1 MVKKLDKQPVQRK
14 ITKKIWVGDVPVGGG
29 SPVSVQSMTNTET
42 LDVSA
47 TVNQIKELEDAGA
60 DIVRVSVPSMDAAEA
75 FKRIREQSNIPLV
88 SDIHFDYKIALQV
101 LKNGVD
107 CVRIN
112 PGNIGSEKKIK
123 EVISAARDLDV
134 PIRVGVNAGSLEK
147 DLQKKYGEPNAD
159 ALVESALRHVDIL
172 DRFNFDNY
180 KMSLKAS
187 NIEMTVEAYRKIS
200 NLINQPLHLGIT
212 EAGSFRAGTVKSSIG
227 VGMLLSEG
235 IGDTIRISLA
245 SNPVDE
251 IKVGWDIL
259 KSLNIRSR
267 GVKIIACPSCSRQNF
282 NVIEVVN
289 ELEEKLEDISED
301 IEVAIIGC
309 YVNGPGES
317 KAAEIGLTGAS
328 PKNLLYVDGIPDKKI
343 SSENLVKEIEEKVR
357 EKLSLRSSQDIIAR
371 G

>member
-1 MVKKLDKQPVQRK
+1 MSEWIKRK
-14 ITKKIWVGDVPVGGG
+14 ETKAVSVGDVVVGGKN
-29 SPVSVQSMTNTET
+29 PISVQSMTNTDT
-42 LDVSA
+42 CDVIS
-47 TVNQIKELEDAGA
+47 TVNQINDLEAAGA
-60 DIVRVSVPSMDAAEA
+60 DIVRVSVPGFDEAKA
-75 FKRIREQSNIPLV
+75 FKEIKKAVNIPIV
-88 SDIHFDYKIALQV
+88 ADIHFDYKIALEV
-101 LKNGVD
+101 ADTAD
-107 CVRIN
+107 CLRIN
-112 PGNIGSEKKIK
+112 PGNIGKEDRVR
-123 EVISAARDLDV
+123 EVINAAIDNNI

-147 DLQKKYGEPNAD
+147 SLQKKYGEPNAD

-172 DRFNFDNY
+172 DKFNFDNY

-200 NLINQPLHLGIT
+200 DLIDQPLHLGIT
-212 EAGSFRAGTVKSSIG
+212 EAGSYRAGTVKSSIG

-245 SNPVDE
+245 SDPVDE
-251 IKVGWDIL
+251 IKIGWDIL

-289 ELEEKLEDISED
+289 ELEERFEDISED

-317 KAAEIGLTGAS
+317 KAADIGLTGAS
-328 PKNLLYVDGIPDKKI
+328 PKNLLYIDGVPDRKI
-343 SSENLVKEIEEKVR
+343 SSEKLIEEIEAQVR
-357 EKLSLRSSQDIIAR
+357 EKLSLRDNSDIIVR
-371 G
+371 S

>member
-60 DIVRVSVPSMDAAEA
+60 DIVRVSVPSLDAAEA
-75 FKRIREQSNIPLV
+75 FKHIREQSNIPLV

-159 ALVESALRHVDIL
+159 ALVESAMRHVNIL
-172 DRFNFDNY
+172 LDNY
-180 KMSLKAS
+180 YENFKLSIKSSDIFMA
-187 NIEMTVEAYRKIS
+187 VESYEKIS
-200 NLINQPLHLGIT
+200 ELIEQPLHLGIT
-212 EAGSFRAGTVKSSIG
+212 ESGSLKTGTVKSSIG
-227 VGMLLSEG
+227 LGSLLMQG
-235 IGDTIRISLA
+235 IGDTIRVSLA
-245 SNPVDE
+245 SDPVDE
-251 IKVGWDIL
+251 VNVAWEML
-259 KSLNIRSR
+259 KSLKIRSR
-267 GVKIIACPSCSRQNF
+267 GVKIVACPSCSRQNF
-282 NVIEVVN
+282 QVIRTVNNLENNLSHLKEEVTLAV
-289 ELEEKLEDISED
+289 
-301 IEVAIIGC
+301 IGC

-317 KAAEIGLTGAS
+317 KVADVGVTGAS
-328 PKNLLYVDGIPDKKI
+328 PKHLIYLNGKPAYKVETNELENALIKEVTKI
-343 SSENLVKEIEEKVR
+343 AEQKRNTILKE
-357 EKLSLRSSQDIIAR
+357 
-371 G
+371 